1 MEEKGMRKVKQSD
14 KVLLAA
20 AGGFM
25 ITGVMLWAVTSASKE
40 IIEAFVVFCLTI
52 TGNLGIFVA
61 GNAAVHKSKQK
72 NG

>member
-1 MEEKGMRKVKQSD
+1 MVEKGIRKVKQSD

-20 AGGFM
+20 SMGFVV
-25 ITGVMLWAVTSASKE
+25 TGVMLGLVASASNVV
-40 IIEAFVVFCLTI
+40 IEAFVVFCLTI

-61 GNAAVHKSKQK
+61 GNAAEHKSENK